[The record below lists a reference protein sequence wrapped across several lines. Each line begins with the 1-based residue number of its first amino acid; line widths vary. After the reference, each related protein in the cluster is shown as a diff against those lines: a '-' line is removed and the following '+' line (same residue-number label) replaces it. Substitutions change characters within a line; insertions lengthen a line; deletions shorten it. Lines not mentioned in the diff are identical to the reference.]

1 MYQDDDPLSYALKS
15 THCGWNHGV
24 LASVEFVRPSPKPRK
39 AISLIGRPLNA
50 QRVAHD
56 RQPLRPGDQQALMFH
71 FAFHLAF
78 HFGRENRKMK
88 HPFPKT
94 QFAQWFSRSTV
105 VFHLPFHLVFHS
117 ARKTE
122 RNTQAR
128 IATASLSL
136 PVLTLLRLATAFRPW
151 LDHQQTGEPVH
162 GLLVL
167 ERGIRSLPLT
177 VLTRHELIG
186 RIIGLG
192 RGPISL
198 YMLQAGIV
206 GLPNVGKSTLFNA
219 LTAQEA
225 ALAANYPF
233 ATIEPNVGVV
243 AVPDGRLGVLKDLN
257 KAQKIVPA
265 TVEFVDIAGLV
276 RGASKGEGLG
286 NQFLANIRETHA
298 VIQVVRCFEDENII
312 HVEGS
317 VDPIRDIET
326 IQIELA
332 LADLASIEKRKDKA
346 GRSAK
351 SGDKDAKRELE
362 IIEKIQPVL
371 EEGRPIRAAAL
382 TDDEREIVRKWFLLT
397 SKPTIY
403 AANVDEGSLADPD
416 SNPHVLAVKK
426 HAAAENSDVVVICA
440 KLEAELV
447 ALEDAE
453 RAEYLKDLG
462 LESSGVDK
470 MIKAAY
476 HMLGL
481 MSFLTAGEKE
491 VRAWTIPIGTKAPQ
505 AAGEIHTDI
514 ERGFIRAEIIGYD
527 DLVAC
532 GSRKAASEKG
542 LARLEG
548 KEYVMQDGDVVD
560 FRFNV

>member
-1 MYQDDDPLSYALKS
+1 
-15 THCGWNHGV
+15 
-24 LASVEFVRPSPKPRK
+24 
-39 AISLIGRPLNA
+39 
-50 QRVAHD
+50 
-56 RQPLRPGDQQALMFH
+56 
-71 FAFHLAF
+71 
-78 HFGRENRKMK
+78 
-88 HPFPKT
+88 
-94 QFAQWFSRSTV
+94 
-105 VFHLPFHLVFHS
+105 
-117 ARKTE
+117 
-122 RNTQAR
+122 
-128 IATASLSL
+128 
-136 PVLTLLRLATAFRPW
+136 
-151 LDHQQTGEPVH
+151 
-162 GLLVL
+162 
-167 ERGIRSLPLT
+167 
-177 VLTRHELIG
+177 
-186 RIIGLG
+186 
-192 RGPISL
+192 
-198 YMLQAGIV
+198 MLQAGIV

-243 AVPDGRLGVLKDLN
+243 AVPDERLAVLEKLN
-257 KAQKIVPA
+257 KAQKVVPA
-265 TVEFVDIAGLV
+265 TVEFLDIAGLV

-317 VDPIRDIET
+317 VNPVRDIET

-332 LADLASIEKRKDKA
+332 LADLTSAEKRRDKA
-346 GRSAK
+346 ARAIK
-351 SGDKDAKRELE
+351 ASGDKAAKKE
-362 IIEKIQPVL
+362 IEILDKIQPFL
-371 EEGRPIRAAAL
+371 EEGRPARAADL
-382 TDDEREIVRKWFLLT
+382 SDEERAILKTWFFLST
-397 SKPTIY
+397 KPTIY
-403 AANVDEGSLADPD
+403 AANVDEATLADPEGND
-416 SNPHVLAVKK
+416 HVSAVMK
-426 HAAAENSDVVVICA
+426 HAAAENADVVPICA

-447 ALEDAE
+447 ALDTAE
-453 RAEYLKDLG
+453 REEYLRDLG
-462 LESSGVDK
+462 LQSSGVDRL
-470 MIKAAY
+470 IKAAY

-491 VRAWTIPIGTKAPQ
+491 VRAWTIPMGTKAPQ

-514 ERGFIRAEIIGYD
+514 ERGFIRAEIISFN